1 MEKQE
6 HFNGSHMQISP
17 PKKGSCEGE
26 CFGEGGLRGGGDN
39 EDQQEQEKPA
49 ITKEREKKK

>member
-17 PKKGSCEGE
+17 PKKGSGEGE
-26 CFGEGGLRGGGDN
+26 RWGGSRGGGYDN
-39 EDQQEQEKPA
+39 EE
-49 ITKEREKKK
+49 